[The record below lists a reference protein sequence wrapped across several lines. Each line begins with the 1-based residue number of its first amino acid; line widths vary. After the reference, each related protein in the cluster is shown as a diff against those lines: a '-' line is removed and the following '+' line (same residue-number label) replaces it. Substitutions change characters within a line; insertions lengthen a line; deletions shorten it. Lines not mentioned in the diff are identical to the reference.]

1 MANPRT
7 IENRRQKLLKSQQKP
22 AVATSKKSVS
32 KAKKKTS
39 RQTAP
44 PAPQIVTP
52 PKKVAPL
59 KPPEAPVPEVE
70 TVDYSSMTKSQLQDL
85 LKERGVAYLPRSTNR
100 ILIGLLENV

>member
-1 MANPRT
+1 MITREQLREAKRL
-7 IENRRQKLLKSQQKP
+7 RRESEAQQQKAHAP
-22 AVATSKKSVS
+22 KSTSRPEPPGATSTPS
-32 KAKKKTS
+32 
-39 RQTAP
+39 
-44 PAPQIVTP
+44 APQIVTP